1 MREKTKAA
9 IALAVVSL
17 GILATS
23 FAFIIYYGQVFQ
35 SPPLLNTN
43 MQYWTIDPTK
53 NITTPYL
60 WTIDLIQG
68 STDNASVFQ
77 AVVGGRNA
85 LGLRVVR
92 TNANNSQIWTTVH
105 VRQDVHGQALD
116 AIFRS
121 TITLDV
127 FPTFQYLYNPNTKN
141 PENAFGV
148 EINDGTNLIW
158 YVFAD
163 EPSQIVQLPH
173 HRIILTQTPLNRW
186 STRTLNI
193 SSEYA
198 AAGWNRPVSISFT
211 LIIGTTWLHLGN
223 WVGYFSNISVTVPP
237 MQIQRLSTMQTVT
250 VFSADVLVIIF
261 LAAVVAVYRKRKT
274 MRETQGT
281 RRKVKGNGR

>member
-1 MREKTKAA
+1 LREKTKAA

-158 YVFAD
+158 YIFAD

-173 HRIILTQTPLNRW
+173 HRIILTQTPLNLW
-186 STRTLNI
+186 STKTLNI

-274 MRETQGT
+274 MGETQGT

>member
-1 MREKTKAA
+1 LREKSKVTVS
-9 IALAVVSL
+9 LAVVSL
-17 GILATS
+17 AILASS
-23 FAFIIYYGQVFQ
+23 FAFILYYGQVFQ
-35 SPPLLNTN
+35 PPPLLNTN

-68 STDNASVFQ
+68 STDNVSVFQ
-77 AVVGGRNA
+77 AVVAGRSA

-121 TITLDV
+121 NITLDV
-127 FPTFQYLYNPNTKN
+127 FPTFQYLYNPNTRN

-158 YVFAD
+158 YIFAD
-163 EPSQIVQLPH
+163 EPSQTVQLPH
-173 HRIILTQTPLNRW
+173 HRIILTQTPLNVW
-186 STRTLNI
+186 STRTFNI
-193 SSEYA
+193 SSQYA

-211 LIIGTTWLHLGN
+211 FIIGTTWLHLGN
-223 WVGYFSNISVTVPP
+223 WVGYFSNLSVTIPP
-237 MQIQRLSTMQTVT
+237 IQSQTLSKVQTVT
-250 VFSADVLVIIF
+250 VFCADAIAIIF
-261 LAAVVAVYRKRKT
+261 LAAAVMVYRKRKT
-274 MRETQGT
+274 TDESHGQGE
-281 RRKVKGNGR
+281 R